1 MILLGAIVRCINRRH
16 SPPRPMPI
24 RHDPLR
30 TPGARAFLLAT
41 PASMP
46 PAGVAPQ
53 AIERAARDPPA
64 RAGAVRP
71 LLVGEL
77 HGTQEI
83 PALLTSMLR
92 QGGDRPW
99 LLGLEIP
106 CAEQARVD
114 AFLRSNGGPH
124 ARGALR
130 AGAFWTR
137 EAQDG
142 RSGTAML
149 RLIDAVRALNRS
161 GRDIR
166 VVCFDDLAP
175 TGERCDAHLAAA
187 LRDALHAERHRR
199 AMARAGDDPVHLD
212 DRAKPQQEFPA

>member
-1 MILLGAIVRCINRRH
+1 MILLGAVVRCINRRH
-16 SPPRPMPI
+16 SPLAPMPI

-41 PASMP
+41 PASLL
-46 PAGVAPQ
+46 PAGA
-53 AIERAARDPPA
+53 ELPA
-64 RAGAVRP
+64 RADALRP

-77 HGTQEI
+77 HGMQEI

-114 AFLRSNGGPH
+114 AFLRSDGGPH

-187 LRDALHAERHRR
+187 LRDALRAERHRR
-199 AMARAGDDPVHLD
+199 ALARAGDDPVHLD

>member
-16 SPPRPMPI
+16 SPPAPMPI

-41 PASMP
+41 PASLP
-46 PAGVAPQ
+46 PAGAELPV
-53 AIERAARDPPA
+53 RADAL
-64 RAGAVRP
+64 RP

-77 HGTQEI
+77 HGMQEI

-106 CAEQARVD
+106 CAEQARID
-114 AFLRSNGGPH
+114 AFLRSDGGPH
-124 ARGALR
+124 ARGALH

-142 RSGTAML
+142 RSGTALL

-166 VVCFDDLAP
+166 LLCFDDLAP
-175 TGERCDAHLAAA
+175 ADEGRDTHMAAA

-199 AMARAGDDPVHLD
+199 AIARAGEDLARVDDG
-212 DRAKPQQEFPA
+212 AKPPREFLA